1 MTYCLSKK
9 SPISP
14 SESKLLQLLDKVVPC
29 ITQPVVHK
37 WSVTQVSRRRIP
49 GWGGCRPRTWGHAV
63 PSRMSVL
70 RHEPDA
76 PALVQPWAVRRAQ
89 GLGRLHTRSENVS
102 PARFH
107 ANALTEGVRAA
118 SAPAFR
124 LGELGPHLTTW
135 VHPGPAP
142 VPRELGPGEQSSWR
156 AGSSWVGGVGSKG
169 LPLLLRAARLWA
181 GTRRLW
187 SGHPACSPGVALR
200 QVHPGAAGPQPPTP
214 APGAQSTG
222 SLPPGTRPPARLSV
236 ELLCSAF

>member
-1 MTYCLSKK
+1 MDRVLTLCPGSHDTMTYCLSKK

-70 RHEPDA
+70 RHGPDA
-76 PALVQPWAVRRAQ
+76 PALDQRWAVRRAQ
-89 GLGRLHTRSENVS
+89 GLGRLHTRSENAS

-107 ANALTEGVRAA
+107 ASALTEGVRAA

-124 LGELGPHLTTW
+124 LGELGPHPYDLGSPRPRPRASGTGAW
-135 VHPGPAP
+135 RAEQLAGGVLVGGWRGEQGAPPAAQGGPA
-142 VPRELGPGEQSSWR
+142 
-156 AGSSWVGGVGSKG
+156 VGGD
-169 LPLLLRAARLWA
+169 AAAVVW
-181 GTRRLW
+181 
-187 SGHPACSPGVALR
+187 
-200 QVHPGAAGPQPPTP
+200 
-214 APGAQSTG
+214 APG
-222 SLPPGTRPPARLSV
+222 L
-236 ELLCSAF
+236 